1 MIRLGECCRPKP
13 EKKIIGFI
21 TRSGEITVHHADCS
35 NVRPDADPA
44 RLVQVSWGISKPL
57 DTVTIKVEA
66 ADRVGLLHDI
76 TGAMSGEG
84 VNIAGSRTDL
94 EDNGLVTITL
104 NLQLSS
110 LQQLSKMFSRLEG
123 VRGIK
128 SVTRIDEFQL

>member
-1 MIRLGECCRPKP
+1 M
-13 EKKIIGFI
+13 
-21 TRSGEITVHHADCS
+21 
-35 NVRPDADPA
+35 
-44 RLVQVSWGISKPL
+44 
-57 DTVTIKVEA
+57 
-66 ADRVGLLHDI
+66 GLLHDI

-94 EDNGLVTITL
+94 EDNGLVAITL